1 MHKLLEERVK
11 ARHEKR
17 WADSDS
23 LRLELEELGLKISD
37 TPEGQT
43 WS

>member
-1 MHKLLEERVK
+1 MKALLDERVK
-11 ARHEKR
+11 ARNEKR
-17 WADSDS
+17 WTDSDS
-23 LRLELEELGLKISD
+23 LRVKLENLGLKISD